1 MSVRRRGSR
10 KTVIGKILY
19 INYETTPS
27 GATVHRDRLYE
38 SLKALG
44 VEVTLLSKPWK
55 KTSGIQD
62 PASGFDAVKSWLYLK
77 HTDWAFALMLGRNL
91 LREVWAFLRLRPRIL
106 LLNFTMYL
114 SSVPLARLFG
124 VPVILQ
130 IHAPPALHSQYAGV
144 PVRWKN
150 FWQIVEQRVLDLAD
164 GILVVS
170 RTLRDYYIARGVPE
184 AKLIVVPNGVDLSR
198 FRPDIGPNRV
208 VTRYR
213 LQGMT
218 VLGYVGILDRWVEID
233 RLIDMV
239 PRLAAAHKNLKVLIV
254 GDGPLREELQAMV
267 SRLRLEERVILTGF
281 VPHEEIPE
289 HLAAMDV
296 AVAPYGQVEVFYS
309 SSMKIVEY
317 MAMGRAVVAPRMGE
331 IPDLISDGQSG
342 LLYAPGDYDE
352 MAAKILALL
361 ASSTFRA
368 SLGHRAAET
377 IAVRRWTWEAN
388 AKEILASIR
397 AVAERRGER
406 CR

>member
-1 MSVRRRGSR
+1 
-10 KTVIGKILY
+10 VIGKILY

-55 KTSGIQD
+55 KTSRIQD

-77 HTDWAFALMLGRNL
+77 HTDWAFVLMLGRNL

-150 FWQIVEQRVLDLAD
+150 FWQIVEQRVLSLAD

-289 HLAAMDV
+289 HIAAMDV
-296 AVAPYGQVEVFYS
+296 ALTPYRRVEVFYN
-309 SSMKIVEY
+309 SSMKLVEY
-317 MAMGRAVVAPRMGE
+317 MAMGRAIVAPRMGE
-331 IPDLISDGQSG
+331 IPDLIKDGENG
-342 LLYAPGDYDE
+342 LLYSPDDHDE
-352 MAAKILALL
+352 MAQKILALL
-361 ASSTFRA
+361 KSPALRTILGLRAAQSIA
-368 SLGHRAAET
+368 SLQ
-377 IAVRRWTWEAN
+377 WTWEAN
-388 AKEILASIR
+388 AREVLR
-397 AVAERRGER
+397 AITAQIDRRR
-406 CR
+406 AIWLWP